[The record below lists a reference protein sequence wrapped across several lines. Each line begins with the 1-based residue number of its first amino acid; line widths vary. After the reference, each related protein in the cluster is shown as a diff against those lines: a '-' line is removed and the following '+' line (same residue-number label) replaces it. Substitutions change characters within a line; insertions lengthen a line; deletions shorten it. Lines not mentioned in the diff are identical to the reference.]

1 MHRFRS
7 SPTLALAAI
16 ALLAASSGAAQAP
29 LHPAPMTSV
38 SPAHCVQT
46 LTRRVGTDLIRCPT
60 PLREALLE
68 AMQVC
73 KEAQG
78 TLSGAPEGNVWA
90 IDVNADG
97 RQELMFEL
105 DGNVACEGAYSI
117 FSCGSLGCP
126 KALYEL
132 RDGTWTVI
140 GSIFALTPEDV
151 VLRRDASRDGHR
163 ALEVCQQERCRERWI
178 YEWLGTTYDATR
190 LEVRGA
196 RVDIA
201 GSIHGLYPLVAA
213 TTLLARPAANSAAG
227 EQYEAGTEVAIIGTA
242 QGGDYYYVSPC
253 NACESGFVAR
263 AAVTIP

>member
-1 MHRFRS
+1 MHRFAPSR
-7 SPTLALAAI
+7 TFALGVV
-16 ALLAASSGAAQAP
+16 ALLAAGSGAAQAP

-38 SPAHCVQT
+38 SPAHCVQA
-46 LTRRVGTDLIRCPT
+46 LTSGGGADLIRCPT
-60 PLREALLE
+60 PLRAALAE

-73 KEAQG
+73 EEAEG
-78 TLSGAPEGNVWA
+78 TLAGAPEGNVWA
-90 IDVNADG
+90 IDVNGDG
-97 RQELMFEL
+97 RQELAFEL
-105 DGNVACEGAYSI
+105 DGNVTCEGAYSI

-132 RDGTWTVI
+132 RDGMWTVI
-140 GSIFALTPEDV
+140 GGIFAFAPEDV
-151 VLRRDASRDGHR
+151 VLRRDASSDGHR
-163 ALEVCQQERCRERWI
+163 ALEVCRQESCRERWI

-213 TTLLARPAANSAAG
+213 TTLLAMPAANSAAG
-227 EQYEAGTEVAIIGTA
+227 EQYDAGTEVAIIGTA
-242 QGGDYYYVSPC
+242 EGGDYYYVSPC

-263 AAVTIP
+263 AAVATP